1 MMRLNRYLA
10 SAGVAARR
18 KADLLIEDGLVEV
31 NGVVTK
37 KMGTIV
43 DETKDIVT
51 CRGQK
56 VYLKKAFTYLAL
68 HKPVGYVTTVSR
80 REGPSI
86 MGLIPRGK
94 RLYPVGRLDK
104 DSSGLIIMT
113 DDGDSAQKIMHPSFN
128 LEKEYFVVL
137 DKPLADKD
145 RKKIEAGMTIDGKKL
160 QPARIIS
167 VSGNRVDIA
176 IHEGVNRHIRR
187 LFGRLDYRVDKLK
200 RIRIGKLK
208 LEGIEE
214 GKTKAVKLAD
224 II

>member
-1 MMRLNRYLA
+1 MMRLNRFIS
-10 SAGVAARR
+10 SAGIVARR
-18 KADLLIEDGLVEV
+18 KADLLIEQGLVTV
-31 NGVVTK
+31 NGIVTK

-43 DETKDIVT
+43 DETNDVVM
-51 CRGQK
+51 CRGQR
-56 VYLKKAFTYLAL
+56 VHLKDSYTYLAL
-68 HKPVGYVTTVSR
+68 HKPIGYVTTVSR
-80 REGPSI
+80 NEGPSI
-86 MGLIPRGK
+86 MKLVPRGK

-113 DDGDSAQKIMHPSFN
+113 DDGDSAQRIMHPSFN
-128 LEKEYFVVL
+128 LEKEYFVIL

-145 RKKIEAGMTIDGKKL
+145 RAKIEKGMTIDGKKL
-160 QPARIIS
+160 QPARIINCTD
-167 VSGNRVDIA
+167 NRVDIA

-208 LEGIEE
+208 LEGIVE
-214 GKTKAVKLAD
+214 GKYKAVKLAD